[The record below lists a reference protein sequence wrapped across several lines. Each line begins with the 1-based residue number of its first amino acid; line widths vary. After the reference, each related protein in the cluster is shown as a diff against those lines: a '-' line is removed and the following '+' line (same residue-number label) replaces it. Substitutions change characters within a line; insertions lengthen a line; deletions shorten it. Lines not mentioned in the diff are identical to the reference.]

1 METLTPIIST
11 QGLTKTYSG
20 VERVSDVSLNIYKG
34 EIYGLIGKNGAG
46 KTTLLRLI
54 LSVAAPTRGS
64 VAINGNGSASALA
77 EGRRKIGALIEQPAY
92 YRTLNGFR
100 NLKAYALALGCYD
113 AQKVKDLLLFVGLEP
128 NDKKPVKNYSLGMR
142 QRLSIAMA
150 LLNDPEVLILDEPLN
165 GLDPTGIIQ
174 MREQIRFLNEKKG
187 VTVIISS
194 HLLGELGKVA
204 TAYGIMREG
213 KMVKEVRG
221 EELAS
226 LSRPHIRAVVA
237 DLPRATQLL
246 AAKFAPEDYS
256 IRPDGAIE
264 IYRNTDDLVGA
275 TEIFVS
281 AGIPVLQL
289 SVGQNDTEEAFVA
302 LMQEERK

>member
-1 METLTPIIST
+1 MENNTPIIST

-20 VERVSDVSLNIYKG
+20 VERVSDVSLSIRKG

-54 LSVAAPTRGS
+54 LGVASPTRGT
-64 VAINGNGSASALA
+64 VAIDGDSTASALA
-77 EGRRKIGALIEQPAY
+77 AGRRKIGALIEQPAY
-92 YRTLNGFR
+92 YRTLNGFQ
-100 NLKAYALALGCYD
+100 NLKAYALSLGCYD
-113 AQKVKDLLLFVGLEP
+113 AKKINDLLLFVGLEP
-128 NDKKPVKNYSLGMR
+128 KDKKPVKNYSLGMR

-150 LLNDPEVLILDEPLN
+150 LINDPEVLILDEPLN

-187 VTVIISS
+187 VTVVISS

-226 LSRPHIRAVVA
+226 LSRPHIRSVVA
-237 DLPRATQLL
+237 DVPRAAQVL
-246 AAKFAPEDYS
+246 AAKYAPEDYT
-256 IRPDGAIE
+256 IRPDGTVE
-264 IYRNTDDLVGA
+264 IYRNPEDLVGA

-289 SVGQNDTEEAFVA
+289 SVAQNDTEEAFVA

>member
-1 METLTPIIST
+1 MENNTPIIST

-20 VERVSDVSLNIYKG
+20 VERVSDVSLSIRKG

-54 LSVAAPTRGS
+54 LGVASPTRGT
-64 VAINGNGSASALA
+64 VAIDGDSTAAALA
-77 EGRRKIGALIEQPAY
+77 AGRRKIGALIEQPAY
-92 YRTLNGFR
+92 YRTLNGFQ
-100 NLKAYALALGCYD
+100 NLKAYALSLGCYD
-113 AQKVKDLLLFVGLEP
+113 AKKINDLLLFVGLEP
-128 NDKKPVKNYSLGMR
+128 KDKKPVKNYSLGMR

-150 LLNDPEVLILDEPLN
+150 LINDPEVLILDEPLN

-187 VTVIISS
+187 VTVVISS

-237 DLPRATQLL
+237 DVPRAAQVL
-246 AAKFAPEDYS
+246 AAKYAPEDYT
-256 IRPDGAIE
+256 IRPDGTVE
-264 IYRNTDDLVGA
+264 IYRNPEDLVGA

-289 SVGQNDTEEAFVA
+289 SVAQNDTEEAFVA